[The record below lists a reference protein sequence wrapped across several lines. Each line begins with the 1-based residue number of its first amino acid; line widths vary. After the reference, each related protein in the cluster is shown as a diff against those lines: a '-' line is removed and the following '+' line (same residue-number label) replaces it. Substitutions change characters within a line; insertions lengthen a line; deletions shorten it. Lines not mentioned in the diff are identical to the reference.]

1 MSFFLTT
8 MQKNL
13 QRLTVKG
20 GIFAAPEDL
29 RPDQERQPLQ
39 RFNSGLST
47 TLAGAV
53 RHN

>member
-1 MSFFLTT
+1 MSFFLTS

-29 RPDQERQPLQ
+29 RPDVRNAFL
-39 RFNSGLST
+39 FSAGLELNPA
-47 TLAGAV
+47 LAQLLP
-53 RHN
+53 